1 MIGFIGT
8 GNMGSAMIGGLLS
21 SSICLDSDI
30 IVSDLN
36 ANALSTLKKSFPNI
50 NTTNDN
56 VECAKKADLLILA
69 VKPNIYNIVIDEIQ
83 SSVDPETIIVS
94 IAAGVKRKSIEEGF
108 EKDIKLVRTMP
119 NTPALVGEGMTAL
132 SPNNNVTEDELKR
145 VRNLF
150 DSFGR
155 TTILPENLLDSYT
168 ALCGSSPAWVFMLIE
183 ALADGA
189 VLEGLPRTGAYEM
202 AAQAVY
208 GSAKMVLESG
218 KHPAELKDA
227 VCSPGGTTIEAVSS
241 LEKNGFRSSLMEAVR
256 VCADKSRKLGD

>member
-8 GNMGSAMIGGLLS
+8 GNMGSAMIEGLIS
-21 SSICLDSDI
+21 SSICKDSDI

-36 ANALSTLKKSFPNI
+36 KEALATLKKSFPNI
-50 NTTNDN
+50 NTTSNN
-56 VECAKKADLLILA
+56 IECAQKANILILA

-83 SSVDPETIIVS
+83 SSTDPNTIIVS

-108 EKDIKLVRTMP
+108 EKDIKLIRTMP

-132 SPNNNVTEDELKR
+132 SPNKNVSEDELNR
-145 VRNLF
+145 VKELF
-150 DSFGR
+150 NSFGR
-155 TTILPENLLDSYT
+155 TTILSEYLLDSYT

-189 VLEGLPRTGAYEM
+189 VLEGMPRAGAYEM

-227 VCSPGGTTIEAVSS
+227 VCSPGGTTIEAVAS
-241 LEKNGFRSSLMEAVR
+241 LEENGFRSTMIEAVR